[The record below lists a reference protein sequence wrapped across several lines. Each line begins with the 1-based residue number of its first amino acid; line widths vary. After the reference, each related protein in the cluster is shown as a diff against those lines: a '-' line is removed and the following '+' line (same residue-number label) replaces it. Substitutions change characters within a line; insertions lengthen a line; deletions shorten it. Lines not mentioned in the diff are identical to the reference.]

1 MLQKKE
7 KWSTPHPNIQPGQV
21 VLMKDASP
29 PNTWPMAI
37 VQSTISDIAGQVRTA
52 TLRTSSG
59 STFNRDVRSLVRL
72 PIDTQEPDG
81 SSPGSVDVITP
92 GAQ

>member
-7 KWSTPHPNIQPGQV
+7 KWSAPHSNIQPGQV
-21 VLMKDASP
+21 VLIKDASP
-29 PNTWPMAI
+29 PNKWPMAI
-37 VQSTISDIAGQVRTA
+37 VDSTTTDLAGQVRTA

-81 SSPGSVDVITP
+81 SSQRSVDVKT
-92 GAQ
+92 QKS